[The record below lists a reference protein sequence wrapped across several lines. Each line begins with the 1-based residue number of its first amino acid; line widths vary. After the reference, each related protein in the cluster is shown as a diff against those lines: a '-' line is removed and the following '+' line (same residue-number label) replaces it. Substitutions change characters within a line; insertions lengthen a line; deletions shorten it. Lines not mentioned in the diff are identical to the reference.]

1 MNPMHQQHRGIWIA
15 YILSLFTP
23 FTLLISGVIAIVY
36 AGYRLDKGEDSDVVN
51 SHYYGLI
58 RTFFLNLTF
67 FVVLIVTVATSNG
80 LLKGV
85 THYWYKA
92 SWIDQLANIIPYV
105 GMLFAGV
112 AIVVWIIRMFIGMN
126 KLKQNIPMTFGTEPK
141 PINTL
146 P

>member
-1 MNPMHQQHRGIWIA
+1 MR
-15 YILSLFTP
+15 LS
-23 FTLLISGVIAIVY
+23 
-36 AGYRLDKGEDSDVVN
+36 LDKGEDSDVVN

-85 THYWYKA
+85 THYWYQA
-92 SWIDQLANIIPYV
+92 TWIDQIANFIPYV
-105 GMLFAGV
+105 GMLFASV
-112 AIVVWIIRMFIGMN
+112 AIVVWIIRMFAGMS
-126 KLKQNIPMTFGTEPK
+126 KLKQDIPMTFGKDAK
-141 PINTL
+141 PIQQL

>member
-1 MNPMHQQHRGIWIA
+1 MHQQHKGIWIA

-23 FTLLISGVIAIVY
+23 FTLLVSGVIAIVY
-36 AGYRLDKGEDSDVVN
+36 AGYRLDKGEDSDVVS

-85 THYWYKA
+85 THYWYQA
-92 SWIDQLANIIPYV
+92 TWIDKIANFIPYV
-105 GMLFAGV
+105 GMLFASV
-112 AIVVWIIRMFIGMN
+112 AIVVWIIRMFAGMS
-126 KLKQNIPMTFGTEPK
+126 KLKQNIPMTFGDSQQ
-141 PINTL
+141 PIRQL

>member
-1 MNPMHQQHRGIWIA
+1 MQQQHKGIWYA

-36 AGYRLDKGEDSDVVN
+36 AGYRLDKGEDTDVVN

-92 SWIDQLANIIPYV
+92 TWLDQIANVIPYV
-105 GMLFAGV
+105 GMVFA
-112 AIVVWIIRMFIGMN
+112 AIAIIVWIVRMFKGMDM
-126 KLKQNIPMTFGTEPK
+126 LKRNIPMTFDKGPQLIDT
-141 PINTL
+141 TQ
-146 P
+146 

>member
-1 MNPMHQQHRGIWIA
+1 MHQQHKGIWIA

-23 FTLLISGVIAIVY
+23 FTLLLSGVIAIIY
-36 AGYRLDKGEDSDVVN
+36 AGYRLDKGEDSEVVN

-80 LLKGV
+80 VLKGV
-85 THYWYKA
+85 TNYWYKA
-92 SWIDQLANIIPYV
+92 SWIDQIANIIPYI
-105 GMLFAGV
+105 GMLFAAV
-112 AIVVWIIRMFIGMN
+112 AIVMWIICMFMGMS
-126 KLKQNIPMTFGTEPK
+126 KLNQNIAMTFGNNEQ
-141 PINTL
+141 PIQHL

>member
-1 MNPMHQQHRGIWIA
+1 MQEQHKGIWIA

-85 THYWYKA
+85 THYWYQA
-92 SWIDQLANIIPYV
+92 TWIDQIANFIPYV
-105 GMLFAGV
+105 GMLFASV
-112 AIVVWIIRMFIGMN
+112 AIVVWIIRMFAGMS
-126 KLKQNIPMTFGTEPK
+126 KLKQDIPMTFGKDAK
-141 PINTL
+141 PIQHL

>member
-1 MNPMHQQHRGIWIA
+1 MHQHHKGIWVA

-23 FTLLISGVIAIVY
+23 FTLLLSGVIAIIY
-36 AGYRLDKGEDSDVVN
+36 AGYRLDKGEDSEVVN

-80 LLKGV
+80 VLKGV
-85 THYWYKA
+85 TNYWYKA
-92 SWIDQLANIIPYV
+92 SWIDQIANIIPYI
-105 GMLFAGV
+105 GMLFAAV
-112 AIVVWIIRMFIGMN
+112 AIVMWIIRMFMGMS
-126 KLKQNIPMTFGTEPK
+126 KLNQNIAMTFGNTEQ
-141 PINTL
+141 PIQHL

>member
-1 MNPMHQQHRGIWIA
+1 MHQHHKGIWVA

-23 FTLLISGVIAIVY
+23 FTLLLSGVIAIIY
-36 AGYRLDKGEDSDVVN
+36 AGYRLDKGEDSEVVN

-85 THYWYKA
+85 TNYWYKA
-92 SWIDQLANIIPYV
+92 SWIDQIANIIPYI
-105 GMLFAGV
+105 GMLFAAV
-112 AIVVWIIRMFIGMN
+112 AIVMWMIRMFMGMS
-126 KLKQNIPMTFGTEPK
+126 KLNQNIAMTFGNTEQ
-141 PINTL
+141 PIQHL

>member
-1 MNPMHQQHRGIWIA
+1 MQEQHKGIWIA

-85 THYWYKA
+85 THYWYQA
-92 SWIDQLANIIPYV
+92 TWIDQIANFIPYV
-105 GMLFAGV
+105 GMLFASV
-112 AIVVWIIRMFIGMN
+112 AIVVWIIRMFAGMS
-126 KLKQNIPMTFGTEPK
+126 KLKQDIPMTFGKDAK
-141 PINTL
+141 PIQQL

>member
-1 MNPMHQQHRGIWIA
+1 MQQQHKGIWVA

-36 AGYRLDKGEDSDVVN
+36 AGYRLDKGEDTDVVN

-92 SWIDQLANIIPYV
+92 TWIDQIANVIPYV
-105 GMLFAGV
+105 GMVFAAV
-112 AIVVWIIRMFIGMN
+112 AIIVWIIRMFKGMDM
-126 KLKQNIPMTFGTEPK
+126 LKRNIPMTFDKGPQLIDT
-141 PINTL
+141 TQ
-146 P
+146 

>member
-1 MNPMHQQHRGIWIA
+1 MQEQHKGIWIA

-23 FTLLISGVIAIVY
+23 FTLLISGLIAIVY
-36 AGYRLDKGEDSDVVN
+36 AGYRLDKGEDSAVVN

-85 THYWYKA
+85 THYWYQA
-92 SWIDQLANIIPYV
+92 TWLDQIANFIPYV
-105 GMLFAGV
+105 GMLFASV
-112 AIVVWIIRMFIGMN
+112 AIVVWIIRMFAGMS
-126 KLKQNIPMTFGTEPK
+126 KLKQDIPMTFGKDAK
-141 PINTL
+141 PIQQL